1 MSTILITGGSGLIGS
16 ALTAHLRQ
24 GGHEVR
30 WLGRAVAGSD
40 GVAGFAWHPRLGAP
54 DEAVR
59 DVEHVVHLAGAP
71 IADKRWSKDRV
82 RELTTSRTA
91 GPEALWQAAQRTGWR
106 PRSFVSASG
115 SGWYGA
121 GRWNTPL
128 AEEAPSGK
136 DVIAGITT
144 AWEAAADRWS
154 PHARVV
160 KLRTPI
166 VLARTGG
173 ALPRLVRLAR
183 LGLAATLGDGR
194 QVMTW
199 VHLNDLV
206 SAYSAALFNTDL
218 RGAYNVAA
226 PEQPDS
232 RTFIRT
238 LTHVLHRPFVM
249 PAVPGI
255 ALRVALGGIADV
267 LLGGGP
273 MRTERLEAT
282 GWRCAHPGLEAAL
295 RDLLR

>member
-1 MSTILITGGSGLIGS
+1 MGTILITGGSGLIGS

-30 WLGRAVAGSD
+30 WIGRTATGSD
-40 GVAGFAWHPRLGAP
+40 GVAGFAWHPGLGAP

-59 DVEHVVHLAGAP
+59 DVDHVVHLAGAP
-71 IADKRWSKDRV
+71 IADKRWSNERV

-91 GPEALWQAAQRTGWR
+91 GPEALWQAARRTGWR
-106 PRSFVSASG
+106 PRSFISASG
-115 SGWYGA
+115 TGWYGA
-121 GRWNTPL
+121 GRWSDPL
-128 AEEAPSGK
+128 DERAPPGH
-136 DVIAGITT
+136 DAIAGITT
-144 AWEAAADRWS
+144 AWEEAADRWA

-160 KLRTPI
+160 KLRTPM

-173 ALPRLVRLAR
+173 ALPRLARLAR
-183 LGLAATLGDGR
+183 FGLASPLGDGR

-199 VHLNDLV
+199 VHLDDLV
-206 SAYSAALFNTDL
+206 SAYSGALFNED
-218 RGAYNVAA
+218 RQGAYNVAA
-226 PEQPDS
+226 AEQPDN
-232 RTFIRT
+232 RTFMRT
-238 LTHVLHRPFVM
+238 LARVLHRPFVM

-255 ALRVALGGIADV
+255 ALRAALGGIADV

-273 MRTERLEAT
+273 LRTERLEAT

>member
-30 WLGRAVAGSD
+30 WIGRAARRSN
-40 GVAGFAWHPRLGAP
+40 GVSCFAWHPQLGAP

-71 IADKRWSKDRV
+71 IADERWSKDRV
-82 RELTTSRTA
+82 RELTTSRTD
-91 GPEALWQAAQRTGWR
+91 GPQALWQAAQRTGWR

-128 AEEAPSGK
+128 AEEAPPGH
-136 DVIAGITT
+136 DVIANITT
-144 AWEAAADRWS
+144 AWEDAADRWS
-154 PHARVV
+154 THARVV
-160 KLRTPI
+160 KLRTPV

-173 ALPRLVRLAR
+173 ALPRLARLAR
-183 LGLAATLGDGR
+183 LGLAAPLGDGR

-226 PEQPDS
+226 SEQPDNRS
-232 RTFIRT
+232 FMRT
-238 LTHVLHRPFVM
+238 LAHALHRPFVM
-249 PAVPGI
+249 PAVPGF
-255 ALRVALGGIADV
+255 ALRLVLGDMADV

-273 MRTERLEAT
+273 LRTERLGST
-282 GWRCAHPGLEAAL
+282 GWRCTHPTLEAAL
-295 RDLLR
+295 HDLLR